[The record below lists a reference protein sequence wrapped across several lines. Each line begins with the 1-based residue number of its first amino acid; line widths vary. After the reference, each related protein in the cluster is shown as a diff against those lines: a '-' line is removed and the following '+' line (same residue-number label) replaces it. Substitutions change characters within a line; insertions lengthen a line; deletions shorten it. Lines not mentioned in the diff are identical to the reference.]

1 MIADEKGRA
10 EFKFS
15 DKLVKVNDIIGR
27 SIVVSSDPDDLGKG
41 SSNLSMVCSKT
52 YFRVPNKSTCALIV
66 FGKKNS
72 PCAALS

>member
-41 SSNLSMVCSKT
+41 SSRLSMVCSKT
-52 YFRVPNKSTCALIV
+52 
-66 FGKKNS
+66 
-72 PCAALS
+72 